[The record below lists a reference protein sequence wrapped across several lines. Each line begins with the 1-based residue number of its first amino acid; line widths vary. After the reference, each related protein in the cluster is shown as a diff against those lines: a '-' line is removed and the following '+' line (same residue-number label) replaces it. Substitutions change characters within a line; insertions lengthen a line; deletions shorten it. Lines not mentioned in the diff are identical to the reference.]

1 MYTKEGGAGVK
12 RWSIGVGLGVSL
24 LISAVAQ
31 AELRQYDDFSGSGIA
46 AARWVIDTDSGY
58 EVGVA
63 GNVLRVHNSKVAGS
77 GGPSDGLASVDG
89 AAVWQVQINPV
100 RLNPGTFLAEH
111 QMGAIYLTQDAL
123 RNAPAVI
130 FGFIADPAQKGAVQ
144 LVYRLSGGGDT
155 DWIEL
160 AKGLPADRWYT
171 LRTVYR
177 PAPGTVDL
185 YFEGGLVATVSR
197 SYGAEGPHL
206 VLRTGGWDG
215 LVSDEIEV
223 LYDNVAMMPE
233 APAAA
238 ILVAN
243 TSSFG
248 KCCRASLPTTPK
260 HPGGYKDALFGRIGV
275 DKTVD
280 ADEQTFLKEWNANRS
295 KYDVV
300 VIAYHGLR
308 DSVGLQDWVAKQG
321 KEIEQWVKDGGTLI
335 AVTKDD
341 ADHAL
346 ARLFGIDFESG
357 YGSAATL
364 KLTPN
369 TAVSRGLK
377 VQRLDTTRSDDA
389 TFWEGH
395 AYPKARW
402 PAWVE
407 FAMLEAADGT
417 PAAIAGTY
425 GKGKLVLSGA
435 EINNLDMGLTEV
447 VDGYLDFYKN
457 LLAWAI
463 E

>member
-1 MYTKEGGAGVK
+1 MK
-12 RWSIGVGLGVSL
+12 RWRTIGVGLGLCL

-31 AELRQYDDFSGSGIA
+31 AELRQYEDFSGSSIDA
-46 AARWVIDTDSGY
+46 TRWVIDADSGY

-63 GNVLRVHNSKVAGS
+63 GNVLRVHNTKVAGS

-100 RLNPGTFLAEH
+100 RLNPGAFLAEH
-111 QMGAIYLTQDAL
+111 QMGAIYLTQDSL
-123 RNAPAVI
+123 RSAPAVVY
-130 FGFIADPAQKGAVQ
+130 GFIADPAQRGAVQ

-160 AKGLPADRWYT
+160 AKGLPANRWYT

-177 PAPGTVDL
+177 PAQSTVDL
-185 YFEGGLVATVSR
+185 LFEGSPVATVSR
-197 SYGAEGPHL
+197 SYGPEGPHL

-215 LVSDEIEV
+215 LVSGEIEV
-223 LYDNVAMMPE
+223 LYDNVAMTAE
-233 APAAA
+233 APAVA
-238 ILVAN
+238 ILAAN

-248 KCCRASLPTTPK
+248 TCCRASLPAAPK

-275 DKTVD
+275 DITLD
-280 ADEQTFLKEWNANRS
+280 ADEQTFLKEWNANRT

-300 VIAYHGLR
+300 IIAYHGLR

-346 ARLFGIDFESG
+346 VKLFGADFASG
-357 YGSAATL
+357 FGSAATL

-369 TAVSRGLK
+369 TAVSKGLK
-377 VQRLDTTRSDDA
+377 VQQLDTTPSDDP

-395 AYPKARW
+395 AYPKASW
-402 PAWVE
+402 PAWVQ
-407 FAMLEAADGT
+407 FAVLEVDDGT
-417 PAAIAGTY
+417 PAAIAGAY